1 MNFLKPSLQASLY
14 THKQKILPK
23 GRGFQPRNCV
33 PRNFHRQPKGAA
45 QRRIGKWAEKVKL
58 KLKPSQFFNQ
68 AALLA
73 FYQGFPSDLT

>member
-1 MNFLKPSLQASLY
+1 MHFLKTSLQTSLH
-14 THKQKILPK
+14 THKQKTLPK

-45 QRRIGKWAEKVKL
+45 HTRTGKWAEKVKL
-58 KLKPSQFFNQ
+58 KLKPSQFSNQ

-73 FYQGFPSDLT
+73 FYQGFPYDFT